1 MKKIT
6 IAVIITA
13 LITETQAASKDNTWY
28 TGVKLGL
35 SDFKDIDFYPYDKII
50 KNSEVKRD
58 KLGVGF
64 YIGHQY
70 NQYFS
75 FELGY
80 DRFGKI
86 RFINNKNNDILK
98 SMGIQL
104 TARLSYPITNKLD
117 LYARFG
123 SIVWRTNTKVNIF
136 NKNLYK
142 KYNTDVSPIYSM
154 GFEYSI
160 TPELV
165 TRLDYQWVSHIGDK
179 KLLYVRP
186 DNGILSIGITYRF
199 NQNIAPIISP
209 IPILAPIENK
219 RFTLRSDVLF
229 EFNKHTLKLKGKTEL
244 DNLYNKL
251 INFDP
256 IEGHVMIFGY
266 TDRIGSTF
274 YNKPLSQKRTDEV
287 MNYLIFKGIPAK
299 AISSQSYGKENP
311 VTGNTCNK
319 IKHRNVLIHCLK
331 PDRRVEVEIQGT
343 TTEVIS

>member
-6 IAVIITA
+6 IAAIVTA
-13 LITETQAASKDNTWY
+13 LITETQAAPKDNTWY
-28 TGVKLGL
+28 TGIKFGL
-35 SDFKDIDFYPYDKII
+35 SDFKDISFYPYDKNIE
-50 KNSEVKRD
+50 NSKAKRNQ
-58 KLGVGF
+58 LGAGF
-64 YIGHQY
+64 YIGHQH
-70 NQYFS
+70 NKYFS

-80 DRFGKI
+80 DKFGKI
-86 RFINNKNNDILK
+86 KYVNNKNNGILK

-104 TARLSYPITNKLD
+104 TARLNYPVIDKLD
-117 LYARFG
+117 LYARLG
-123 SIVWRTNTKVNIF
+123 SIVWRTNTKVNIS
-136 NKNLYK
+136 NKNFYK
-142 KYNTDVSPIYSM
+142 EHDTDISPIYSM
-154 GFEYSI
+154 GLEYTI
-160 TPELV
+160 TPEFV
-165 TRLDYQWVSHIGDK
+165 TRLDYQWVSHIGNKD
-179 KLLYVRP
+179 LLYVRP
-186 DNGILSIGITYRF
+186 DNGMLSIGIIYRF
-199 NQNIAPIISP
+199 NKSTAPIILPTP
-209 IPILAPIENK
+209 IPAPIENK

-244 DNLYNKL
+244 DNLYSKL
-251 INFDP
+251 INFEP

-311 VTGNTCNK
+311 VTGNTCNN
-319 IKHRNVLIHCLK
+319 IKHRNILINCLR